1 MQPKRL
7 KGQAY
12 AKANEDKSKKLKE
25 FPSNDDDSEV
35 VAVPVK
41 PKPKAPLKVRETVK
55 KETQS
60 SHGVEDLPV
69 FSGPKRV
76 FKGVVPPKVDGA
88 DAKTWLSSLASEAS
102 SSRKFRCKSAVCK
115 SLIVIE
121 SDDSENSVEGASGK
135 QSDSSFE
142 EDSGGSN
149 SEIDDE
155 MEPSSD
161 DDVVLISDDDS
172 DGPDKKRKP
181 QPKALKKPTKVAKE
195 VAGKRGQKRKNM
207 DSDEEQGENPQ
218 EGPPAKK
225 AKVIKP
231 KKSRATT
238 DPWHLGDEEVQK
250 DWKLMRAPPLDM
262 FHFYRVVVDE
272 FTYTKKEHVSH
283 AIVTQLSA
291 TCRWVMSGTPPT
303 GDFASVK
310 GIATFLGIHL
320 GVDDDAEG
328 TTEEVKSRIQ
338 DKTAAETFHS
348 FRDVRSAYWHAARHQ
363 IAQGFIDKFVRQ
375 VSRARPFPRLLS

>member
-1 MQPKRL
+1 VQPKRL

-25 FPSNDDDSEV
+25 IPSNDEDLEA

-41 PKPKAPLKVRETVK
+41 HKSKAPVKVKVSTK
-55 KETQS
+55 KEAVS
-60 SHGVEDLPV
+60 NSGIVESQVLP
-69 FSGPKRV
+69 GPKRV
-76 FKGVVPPKVDGA
+76 FEGVVPPKVDGA
-88 DAKTWLSSLASEAS
+88 DAKAWLSSSASDLS
-102 SSRKFRCKSAVCK
+102 STRKVRRKSAARK
-115 SLIVIE
+115 SLSIIGSDD
-121 SDDSENSVEGASGK
+121 SDDSEEGISDK
-135 QSDSSFE
+135 QSDDSFD
-142 EDSGGSN
+142 EDSGASE

-155 MEPSSD
+155 MEPSSSS
-161 DDVVLISDDDS
+161 DVVLISDDDS
-172 DGPDKKRKP
+172 DVPDKKKRKP
-181 QPKALKKPTKVAKE
+181 QPKALKKPAKVAKE

-207 DSDEEQGENPQ
+207 DSDEEQEENPQ
-218 EGPPAKK
+218 EEGPPAKK

-231 KKSRATT
+231 KKVRATT
-238 DPWHLGDEEVQK
+238 DPWHLGDGEVQK
-250 DWKLMRAPPLDM
+250 DWTLMRAPPLDM
-262 FHFYRVVVDE
+262 FHFHRVVVDE

-363 IAQGFIDKFVRQ
+363 TAQGFLDKFVRQ
-375 VSRARPFPRLLS
+375 VSGHVLFHN

>member
-1 MQPKRL
+1 L

-12 AKANEDKSKKLKE
+12 AKANEDKSKKLQE
-25 FPSNDDDSEV
+25 IPSNDEDLEA
-35 VAVPVK
+35 VAVAVK
-41 PKPKAPLKVRETVK
+41 PKSKAPVKVKMSTK
-55 KETQS
+55 KEAVS
-60 SHGVEDLPV
+60 SSSGVDSPVLP
-69 FSGPKRV
+69 GPKRV
-76 FKGVVPPKVDGA
+76 FEGVVPPKVDGA
-88 DAKTWLSSLASEAS
+88 DAKAWLSSSAGDLS
-102 SSRKFRCKSAVCK
+102 SSRKVRRKSAARK
-115 SLIVIE
+115 SLSIIG
-121 SDDSENSVEGASGK
+121 SDDSDDSAEGTSDK
-135 QSDSSFE
+135 QSDDSF
-142 EDSGGSN
+142 DSVTSD

-155 MEPSSD
+155 MEPSSS
-161 DDVVLISDDDS
+161 DVVLISDDDS
-172 DGPDKKRKP
+172 DVPEKKKRKP

-195 VAGKRGQKRKNM
+195 VVGKRGQKRKNM
-207 DSDEEQGENPQ
+207 DSDEGQENLEE

-231 KKSRATT
+231 KKVRATT
-238 DPWHLGDEEVQK
+238 DPWHLGDGEVQK
-250 DWKLMRAPPLDM
+250 DWTLMRAPPLDM

-375 VSRARPFPRLLS
+375 VSGLVLFHKLIG